1 MMIHEERVTLITK
14 SNLKRQSKSQVYVIK
29 VMCTYLLKELY
40 QSQIWHSE
48 TNQQIIGTLQPDC
61 KRAK

>member
-1 MMIHEERVTLITK
+1 MMIHEERITLITK
-14 SNLKRQSKSQVYVIK
+14 SNLKRQSKSQGYVIK

-40 QSQIWHSE
+40 QSQIWQSE
-48 TNQQIIGTLQPDC
+48 TKQQIIGTLQPDC